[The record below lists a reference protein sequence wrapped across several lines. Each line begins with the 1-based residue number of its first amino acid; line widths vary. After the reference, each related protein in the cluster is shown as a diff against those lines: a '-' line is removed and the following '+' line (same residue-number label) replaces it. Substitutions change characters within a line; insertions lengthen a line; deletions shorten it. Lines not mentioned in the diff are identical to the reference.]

1 MAVKRP
7 SPVPTSSPSRRTL
20 TLKLQILGA
29 FTLPLLVLGLWLNA
43 KGFFQSP

>member
-1 MAVKRP
+1 MAAKRP
-7 SPVPTSSPSRRTL
+7 SPDPTTSPSRRTF

-43 KGFFQSP
+43 RGFFQFP

>member
-1 MAVKRP
+1 
-7 SPVPTSSPSRRTL
+7 
-20 TLKLQILGA
+20 LQLLGA

>member
-1 MAVKRP
+1 MAAKRP
-7 SPVPTSSPSRRTL
+7 SPAPPTSPSRRTL
-20 TLKLQILGA
+20 TLKLQLLGA